1 MTKNGKKQKSKAAP
15 WGGPAGQQNFAPHH
29 VASAPTSSRTHSHVG
44 AASSSKATTG
54 TAVRKT
60 GVKKNA
66 FSKKVGLGAAASS
79 VTTGAAA
86 ANKNSFAGGAATAG
100 GLVPVQRGYNQHLPP
115 QPASASWHVNN
126 NSPYELP
133 LRPAQLHHASGAP
146 YAAPSANPSNMVVP
160 APSAGTAARGASV
173 SPRGEKINNLQVIVD
188 GPNVMRWTD
197 TDQNGKNTKT
207 AGDARF
213 LEMTVAEA
221 KRVFGETAEILI
233 VLYKPTYTK
242 IQDDPSI
249 RRLRELPNCH
259 ILPAPGGTN
268 VDDFLFSKL
277 SRRITPESIVQGL
290 GDQFLQQAK
299 WTADARVWGKIVSN
313 DLFRDALKKVGDPA
327 MKDAL
332 RRAVTSF
339 CIVESEG
346 RSRSSSYTTLYLR

>member
-1 MTKNGKKQKSKAAP
+1 
-15 WGGPAGQQNFAPHH
+15 
-29 VASAPTSSRTHSHVG
+29 
-44 AASSSKATTG
+44 
-54 TAVRKT
+54 
-60 GVKKNA
+60 
-66 FSKKVGLGAAASS
+66 
-79 VTTGAAA
+79 
-86 ANKNSFAGGAATAG
+86 
-100 GLVPVQRGYNQHLPP
+100 
-115 QPASASWHVNN
+115 
-126 NSPYELP
+126 
-133 LRPAQLHHASGAP
+133 
-146 YAAPSANPSNMVVP
+146 MVVP

-346 RSRSSSYTTLYLR
+346 CCMFNVIGDNDKAGRAGAPSAHRSASVPVTAQPASSFPQPSQGSQKRHREGQYSNQASSAVQRNGKADGGGGKQSSCRGTRSKPAPLCPLRAAASPSVRSPMDARATT